1 MWDGPDTV
9 TYTVYID
16 FTEMTTKQFME
27 GINSNKRISEMKNEV
42 GC

>member
-1 MWDGPDTV
+1 MIQTLSH
-9 TYTVYID
+9 TVYID
-16 FTEMTTKQFME
+16 FTELTMNQMME